1 MRVRLTSA
9 CVLGKN
15 TFCAAFSESEYDGMH
30 SFILVFE
37 GDFEQPWTRF
47 DVPRIIDSTAGWL
60 GADGKPVVYVKSDEG
75 DVYSLSAGEEPR
87 HEKIEG
93 SGVYSE
99 GAEGLGY
106 TNRIV
111 AINETLFVT

>member
-37 GDFEQPWTRF
+37 GDFEQPWTDLMF
-47 DVPRIIDSTAGWL
+47 
-60 GADGKPVVYVKSDEG
+60 PV
-75 DVYSLSAGEEPR
+75 L
-87 HEKIEG
+87 
-93 SGVYSE
+93 
-99 GAEGLGY
+99 
-106 TNRIV
+106 
-111 AINETLFVT
+111 

>member
-1 MRVRLTSA
+1 MICIRSFLSLRAISNSLGRGLISPYYRQYYGLVR
-9 CVLGKN
+9 
-15 TFCAAFSESEYDGMH
+15 
-30 SFILVFE
+30 
-37 GDFEQPWTRF
+37 
-47 DVPRIIDSTAGWL
+47 
-60 GADGKPVVYVKSDEG
+60 ADGKPVVYVKSDEG

-99 GAEGLGY
+99 DAAGLGY

-111 AINETLFVT
+111 TINKTLL